1 MSKAVF
7 PGSFDP
13 VTVGHMDL
21 IQRASRIY
29 DELIIGVL
37 VNVSKKP
44 LGTLEERVA
53 LLQELVRDMPGV
65 TVQPFSGLLVDFVQ
79 ETGASVIVRGLRT
92 AADFEY
98 ELPLAQANRH
108 LNNQADTVF
117 LATAPEFSYISS
129 SGVKEILEFHGDIR
143 DMVPDSVYQWLHAKS
158 KYVQEDLQGGTYAG
172 KQQN

>member
-21 IQRASRIY
+21 IHRASRIY
-29 DELIIGVL
+29 EELVIGVL

-53 LLQELVRDMPGV
+53 LLQDLVRDMPGV
-65 TVQPFSGLLVDFVQ
+65 SVQPFSGLLVDFVQ

-108 LNNQADTVF
+108 LNYQADTVF
-117 LATAPEFSYISS
+117 LATSPENSYISS

-143 DMVPDSVYQWLHAKS
+143 DMVPDSVYQWLQAKS